1 MKRFTLFAAMLLAL
15 VIPAMA
21 EKPQEY
27 FTVGNPINYC
37 GDAFYFGWSAHPH
50 EAYYIQEYLPEGEN
64 FERYNRMFTVSV
76 LLGNLKP
83 IDAIKA
89 KIAELDERKKT
100 DPVTNYLVAENNGD
114 YLLEFIVSDSKGDK
128 LDCVEVDIH
137 YYRQLK
143 INGKKASVLSFYSV
157 RAYGDDIVTF
167 MKSIPERRQ
176 AWYDAMIRLDLK
188 PQFLKK

>member
-1 MKRFTLFAAMLLAL
+1 MKRLTLFAAITIMLAVLAR
-15 VIPAMA
+15 A

-37 GDAFYFGWSAHPH
+37 GDAFYFGWSAHPQ
-50 EAYYIQEYLPEGEN
+50 EPYYLQEYLPEGET
-64 FERYNRMFTVSV
+64 FERYNKMFTVSV
-76 LLGNLKP
+76 IFWNRKP
-83 IDAIKA
+83 VDAIKA

-114 YLLEFIVSDSKGDK
+114 YLLEFIVSDGKDGK
-128 LDCVEVDIH
+128 LDCVEVDLH

-143 INGKKASVLSFYSV
+143 INGKTASVLSFYSV
-157 RAYGDDIVTF
+157 RAYGDDIIPF

-176 AWYDAMIRLDLK
+176 AWYDAMIQLDLQPK
-188 PQFLKK
+188 FPKK